1 MQSGDT
7 MTSGK
12 SKDSWDI
19 EKLLQLGVRPDF
31 VSQLNPD
38 QARDVVKGLLYLA
51 ERSLSD
57 RS

>member
-1 MQSGDT
+1 

-12 SKDSWDI
+12 SKASWDF
-19 EKLLQLGVRPDF
+19 EKLLELGVRPDF

-51 ERSLSD
+51 ERSLSE